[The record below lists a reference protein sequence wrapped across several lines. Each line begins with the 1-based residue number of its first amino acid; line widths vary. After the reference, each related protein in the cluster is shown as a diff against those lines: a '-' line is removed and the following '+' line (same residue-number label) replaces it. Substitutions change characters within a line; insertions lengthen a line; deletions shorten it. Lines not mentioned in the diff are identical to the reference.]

1 MHYSLMDAKAAQPT
15 VIAHGQYLLL
25 EAFPHSPRSTLDAV
39 GAGGA
44 GLNQVD
50 ATKRAMPA
58 EANRVAQP
66 PAPMGAT
73 KTPPGSKGVENGG
86 LVASKEVPGP
96 MISTIAKNL
105 KSGAVPEW
113 AYARK
118 AVQVSGCMSW
128 VWCAVMCSD
137 VQ

>member
-50 ATKRAMPA
+50 ATHRAMPA

-66 PAPMGAT
+66 PAAPMGAT
-73 KTPPGSKGVENGG
+73 KTPPGTKGVE
-86 LVASKEVPGP
+86 KERGVGR
-96 MISTIAKNL
+96 
-105 KSGAVPEW
+105 V
-113 AYARK
+113 
-118 AVQVSGCMSW
+118 
-128 VWCAVMCSD
+128 
-137 VQ
+137 